1 MKFGSVDSLRG
12 LDLSLPPDHPDTPR
26 VLERGRRKGSPR
38 VHVGCAKWNRKDL
51 AGFYPR
57 GTKDELAYY
66 ATQFNSIELNATFY
80 RLFPSAQFTSWAEK
94 VPDGFRFFPKIGQDI
109 SHWARLR
116 KTEVLVEDQAHAMR
130 HLGNRLGG
138 AFLQMNDNFSPKDID
153 RVEPFLQSWPKD
165 IPLAVEFRHTD
176 WYNKE
181 VIATQLYQLLE
192 KHRAMNVITDTAG
205 RRDLLHM
212 RLTTPSAFVRYVG
225 ANDPKSDRKRLDDW
239 ADRLK
244 TWTELGIEEI
254 DFFVHQNHEKES
266 PLLAAEFIRK
276 LNKAL
281 GLKLKVPATLDGEL
295 FEE

>member
-1 MKFGSVDSLRG
+1 MKFGAVRSVKG
-12 LDLSLPPDHPDTPR
+12 LGLSLPPDHPDTPGA
-26 VLERGRRKGSPR
+26 LARGKRKGLPTVR
-38 VHVGCAKWNRKDL
+38 VGCAKWNRQDL
-51 AGFYPR
+51 ANFYPR

-80 RLFPSAQFTSWAEK
+80 RLFPPTQFSAWAKK
-94 VPDGFRFFPKIGQDI
+94 VPDGFTFFPKIGQDI
-109 SHWARLR
+109 SHWARL
-116 KTEVLVEDQAHAMR
+116 KNVDTLVDDQAHAMQ
-130 HLGNRLGG
+130 HLGDRLGG
-138 AFLQMNDNFSPKDID
+138 AFLQMNENFSPKDID
-153 RVEPFLQSWPKD
+153 RVEPFLKSWPKD

-176 WYNKE
+176 WYNSE
-181 VIATQLYQLLE
+181 AIASQLYAMLE
-192 KHRAMNVITDTAG
+192 KHRAANVITDTAG

-239 ADRLK
+239 LKRLK

-254 DFFVHQNHEKES
+254 NFFVHQNHEKES